1 MICTSDDLTLR
12 GFVRD
17 VYAPLRAISPRT
29 LRLYEFTIDAFG
41 AFLGHEPSA
50 ADLEELVVAQFLAHR
65 TRTRAAATAAKDR
78 ACLHALWEF
87 LARRKAVETWPTI
100 PTVNVPER
108 VPEAWL
114 TEEFA
119 RLLAAARAEKTTIA
133 GVPGGLWW
141 RALLLLAYDTGER
154 ITALTSVRWAD
165 VRPGF
170 VLFRAETRKGRR
182 RDIVR
187 EVGEETQAALEA
199 IRGDRDP
206 VFPWPYCHTYLWT
219 RLAIILKR
227 AKLPAGRRDKFHKI
241 RRTTASYYEAAG
253 HSAQRL
259 LDHSSPATTRRYLD
273 PRVVQTVA
281 APSVI
286 PRVS

>member
-1 MICTSDDLTLR
+1 MICNNSLTLR
-12 GFVRD
+12 AAVRD

-29 LRLYEFTIDAFG
+29 LKLYEFTLDAFRD
-41 AFLGHEPSA
+41 FLGHEPMTS
-50 ADLEELVVAQFLAHR
+50 DLDELVVARFLSHR
-65 TRTRAAATAAKDR
+65 EQTRAAATAQKDR
-78 ACLHALWEF
+78 AQLHAIWEF
-87 LARRKAVETWPTI
+87 LARRKAVDTWPTMRQ
-100 PTVNVPER
+100 VNVPER

-119 RLLAAARAEKTTIA
+119 RLLATASGEKTVIA
-133 GVPGGLWW
+133 GIPGGLFW

-154 ITALTSVRWAD
+154 ITALTLVRWPD
-165 VRPGF
+165 VRGGY
-170 VLFRAETRKGRR
+170 VLFRAETRKGKR

-187 EVGEETQAALEA
+187 EIGPETQAALEA
-199 IRGDRDP
+199 IRGDRDL

-219 RLAIILKR
+219 RLSIILRR

-259 LDHSSPATTRRYLD
+259 LDHASPATTRKYLD
-273 PRVVQTVA
+273 PRVVQTVG

>member
-1 MICTSDDLTLR
+1 MIRTNDLTLR

-29 LRLYEFTIDAFG
+29 LKLYEFTLDAFRV
-41 AFLGHEPSA
+41 FLGHEPTT
-50 ADLEELVVAQFLAHR
+50 ADLDELVVARFLSHR
-65 TRTRAAATAAKDR
+65 EQTRAAATAQKDR
-78 ACLHALWEF
+78 AQLHAIWEF
-87 LARRKAVETWPTI
+87 LARRKAVDTWPI
-100 PTVNVPER
+100 MRQVNVPER

-119 RLLAAARAEKTTIA
+119 RLLATASGEKTVIA
-133 GVPGGLWW
+133 GIPGGLWW

-154 ITALTSVRWAD
+154 VTALTLVRWAD
-165 VRPGF
+165 VRGGY
-170 VLFRAETRKGRR
+170 VLFRAETRKGKR

-187 EVGEETQAALEA
+187 EIGPETQAAIEA
-199 IRGDRDP
+199 IRGNRDL
-206 VFPWPYCHTYLWT
+206 VFPWPYSHTYLWN
-219 RLAIILKR
+219 RLSIILRR
-227 AKLPAGRRDKFHKI
+227 AELPAGRRDKFHKI

-259 LDHSSPATTRRYLD
+259 LDHASPATTRKYLD
-273 PRVVQTVA
+273 PRVVQTVG

>member
-1 MICTSDDLTLR
+1 MIRTNDLTLR

-29 LRLYEFTIDAFG
+29 LKLYEFTLDAFRD
-41 AFLGHEPSA
+41 FLGHEPTT
-50 ADLEELVVAQFLAHR
+50 ADLDELVVARFLSHR
-65 TRTRAAATAAKDR
+65 EQTRAAATAQKDR
-78 ACLHALWEF
+78 AQLHAIWEF
-87 LARRKAVETWPTI
+87 LARRKAVDTWPI
-100 PTVNVPER
+100 MRQVNVPER

-119 RLLAAARAEKTTIA
+119 RLLATASGEKTVIA
-133 GVPGGLWW
+133 GIPGGLWW

-154 ITALTSVRWAD
+154 VTALTLVRWAD
-165 VRPGF
+165 VRGGY
-170 VLFRAETRKGRR
+170 VLFRAETRKGKR

-187 EVGEETQAALEA
+187 EIGPETQAAIEA
-199 IRGDRDP
+199 IRGDRDL
-206 VFPWPYCHTYLWT
+206 VFPWPNSHTYLWN
-219 RLAIILKR
+219 RLSIILRR
-227 AKLPAGRRDKFHKI
+227 AKLPASRRDKFHKI

-259 LDHSSPATTRRYLD
+259 LDHSSPATTRKYLD
-273 PRVVQTVA
+273 PRVVRTVG